1 MEKKGYFITFE
12 GIDGC
17 GKTTQLDAV
26 YDFLTGL
33 GFECI
38 KTREPGAM
46 ELGKKIR
53 EILLHHKG
61 IVSDKCEM
69 FMFLADR
76 AQHMDTLIRPTV
88 ESGKIVLCDRHT
100 DSTIAYQGYGRGQDT
115 EKLTK
120 LNEIATGGMS
130 PDLTLIFDVSTKTG
144 AKRAGNNPDRME
156 AAGREFYESVRQ
168 GYIELSKKYPERIR
182 LINGENSKEFVYN
195 EVKSNIMDLM
205 GLKKGI

>member
-1 MEKKGYFITFE
+1 MGEKGYFITFE

-17 GKTTQLDAV
+17 GKTTQLEAV

-33 GFECI
+33 GYDCI
-38 KTREPGAM
+38 KTREPGAL
-46 ELGKKIR
+46 ELGQKIR

-76 AQHMDTLIRPTV
+76 SQHMDTLIRPSV

-120 LNEIATGGMS
+120 LNEIATGGIT
-130 PDLTLIFDVSTKTG
+130 PDLTFIFDVKTQTG

-156 AAGREFYESVRQ
+156 AAGKEFFERVRK

-195 EVKSNIMDLM
+195 EVKLNIMDLM
-205 GLKKGI
+205 GL